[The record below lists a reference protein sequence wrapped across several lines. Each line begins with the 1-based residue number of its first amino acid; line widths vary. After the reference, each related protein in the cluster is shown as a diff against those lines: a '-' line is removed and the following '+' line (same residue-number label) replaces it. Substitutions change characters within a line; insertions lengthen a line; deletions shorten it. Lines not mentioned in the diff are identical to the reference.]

1 MSTDNGSSASQ
12 DQTGSAGEDQ
22 SGTQTTNQQMQI
34 KPEDHLRAIDD
45 LKKFKARSRELE
57 SQLQSYQQEMEAMKT
72 KGLAESN
79 DFKTLYEQASNKNKE
94 WEQKFNKLK
103 ENVVFN
109 EKYKAA
115 QKALLDAGIRKEALR
130 ILDKEDLEP
139 IIIEHT
145 SEGRMIPTGVEEYVD
160 MFKKN
165 YGFAFEQKGQAR
177 VNGGGGNTTI
187 EMSQAMTPSKLY
199 EIEKKHGVRSDQ
211 YRAAIEQ
218 YKKQKTN

>member
-1 MSTDNGSSASQ
+1 MSTDDGSSASQ
-12 DQTGSAGEDQ
+12 GSTGSADDSAGNQ
-22 SGTQTTNQQMQI
+22 QTNQQMQI

-79 DFKTLYEQASNKNKE
+79 DFKALYEQASNKNKE
-94 WEQKFNKLK
+94 WEQKYTKLK

-139 IIIEHT
+139 IIVEHT
-145 SEGRMIPTGVEEYVD
+145 SEGRMLTSGVEEYVD
-160 MFKKN
+160 SFKKN

-177 VNGGGGNTTI
+177 VNGGGGNSTI